1 MNKIFAHIHKVLV
14 MFYRL
19 VCLRKHNTLLRHGG
33 RDVGMGVSE
42 QKSSPFLSK
51 LLELVEMF
59 MVLLSHISIKGLVV
73 TSMLL
78 LLVLLSAI
86 GVVYSS
92 HLSRQLF
99 TEQAILLERNDHIQL
114 EWAQLLLEQSAWSS
128 PNRIEGVASEKLGM
142 EIPKAEHI
150 QLIY

>member
-1 MNKIFAHIHKVLV
+1 MIKLTVILNGYFASIHQGGKMEISSNDRSVAP
-14 MFYRL
+14 
-19 VCLRKHNTLLRHGG
+19 LLG
-33 RDVGMGVSE
+33 RGI
-42 QKSSPFLSK
+42 
-51 LLELVEMF
+51 ELVSRMKQHLSF
-59 MVLLSHISIKGLVV
+59 QGLLV

-78 LLVLLSAI
+78 LLVVLSAI

-99 TEQAILLERNDHIQL
+99 TEQAILLEKNDQMQL

-128 PNRIEGVASEKLGM
+128 PGRIEIVAGDELGM
-142 EIPKAEHI
+142 TVPKTKDM